1 MSGNRTSF
9 ILSSAENYELHPEV
23 DRCYFFNPFS
33 VEILHSVLARIYE
46 SYYRKSER
54 DTAVFLLSIGGIYQ
68 LSDDGG
74 TANVL

>member
-9 ILSSAENYELHPEV
+9 ILSSAENYELPPEV

-46 SYYRKSER
+46 SYYENPREILL
-54 DTAVFLLSIGGIYQ
+54 FLLSIGGIYQ